1 MSAATVK
8 GFGVCLCNAPNTRE
22 MVAAKIELSNI
33 FLHTSQAVDK
43 KGESTPESEAAG
55 RESLETGGDY
65 EFSSREQAK
74 RSTMV
79 DG

>member
-22 MVAAKIELSNI
+22 MVAAKMELSNI
-33 FLHTSQAVDK
+33 FLHPAQAVDRT
-43 KGESTPESEAAG
+43 GESTPESEAAG
-55 RESLETGGDY
+55 RERLEPRGDY
-65 EFSSREQAK
+65 EFSPREQAK

-79 DG
+79 GG

>member
-33 FLHTSQAVDK
+33 FLHTAQAVDK
-43 KGESTPESEAAG
+43 TGESTPESESAG
-55 RESLETGGDY
+55 RESLETRRDY
-65 EFSSREQAK
+65 EFSPREQAK

>member
-1 MSAATVK
+1 
-8 GFGVCLCNAPNTRE
+8 

-33 FLHTSQAVDK
+33 FLHTAQAVDK

-55 RESLETGGDY
+55 RESLETRGDY

-74 RSTMV
+74 RSPMV

>member
-1 MSAATVK
+1 
-8 GFGVCLCNAPNTRE
+8 
-22 MVAAKIELSNI
+22 MVAVKIELSNI
-33 FLHTSQAVDK
+33 FLHTGQAVDK
-43 KGESTPESEAAG
+43 TGESTPESEVAG
-55 RESLETGGDY
+55 GESLETRGDY

>member
-33 FLHTSQAVDK
+33 FLHPAQAVDK
-43 KGESTPESEAAG
+43 TGESTPESEAAG
-55 RESLETGGDY
+55 RESLETRGDY
-65 EFSSREQAK
+65 EFSPREQAK